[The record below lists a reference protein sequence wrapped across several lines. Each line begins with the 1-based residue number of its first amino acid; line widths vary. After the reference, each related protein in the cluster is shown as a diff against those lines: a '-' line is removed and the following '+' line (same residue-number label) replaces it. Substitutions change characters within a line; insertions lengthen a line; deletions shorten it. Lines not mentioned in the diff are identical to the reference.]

1 MPRTN
6 GNLNP
11 RTRPVAK
18 RSRLWPTLLGVAIV
32 AAGFGSLMVRL
43 EVTQEGYHLSALRE
57 ERRDLEAR
65 NRQLRL
71 VVAEL
76 SARERLR
83 ALAAK
88 DGLGPPPAGHVVIVR

>member
-1 MPRTN
+1 MPRANRKLT
-6 GNLNP
+6 P
-11 RTRPVAK
+11 RTRPVAR
-18 RSRLWPTLLGVAIV
+18 RSRLVPALLGVAIV

-43 EVTQEGYHLSALRE
+43 EVTQEGYRLSALRQ
-57 ERRDLEAR
+57 ERRDLEVR

-71 VVAEL
+71 AVAEL

>member
-6 GNLNP
+6 GKLNP
-11 RTRPVAK
+11 RTRPVVRRAK
-18 RSRLWPTLLGVAIV
+18 FWPVMLGVAIV

-43 EVTQEGYHLSALRE
+43 EVTQEGYRLSALRQ
-57 ERRDLEAR
+57 ERRDLEVR

-71 VVAEL
+71 TVAEL
-76 SARERLR
+76 SARQRLR
-83 ALAAK
+83 AIAAK

>member
-1 MPRTN
+1 MPRANRKLT
-6 GNLNP
+6 P
-11 RTRPVAK
+11 RTRPVER
-18 RSRLWPTLLGVAIV
+18 RSRLVPALLVVAIV

-43 EVTQEGYHLSALRE
+43 EVTQEGYRLSALRQ

-71 VVAEL
+71 TVAEL
-76 SARERLR
+76 SAHERLR